1 MLPRDCALRR
11 LRTVTTSLLTDHY
24 ELTML
29 EAALADGRSQRRCV
43 FEMFARRL
51 PAGRRFGVVAG
62 TQRFLDAL
70 RDFRFADDD
79 LAWLSERGVISPRA
93 VSWLAS
99 YRFSGNAWGYL
110 EGETYFPGSPLL
122 VVEGTFAE
130 AVILETLALSIYNH
144 DSAIASAGARMVLAA
159 HGRPLIEMGSR
170 RAHEQ
175 AAVCAARAAYLV
187 GFDST
192 SNLQAG
198 RRFGLPTRGTSAHAF
213 TLVHDSER
221 AAFESQVATLGHST
235 TLLVDTY
242 DIEQGVAVGIAVAG
256 PQLGG
261 VRIDSGDLAE
271 ECRAVRVQ
279 LDSLG
284 ATDTRILVTGDLDEH
299 AIAALQSS
307 PADGYGVGT
316 SLVTGSGHP
325 TAGLVYKLVARA
337 RTEAP
342 DSDLVGVAKRSVG
355 KPTVAGRKWAYRFRD
370 PLGTAREERVRGR
383 DDQETERE
391 RTMLSPLV
399 IRGEI
404 VGDDTLAAARR
415 RHTSA
420 IAELPLDG
428 RRLSGGDPAIPTMFE
443 EDA

>member
-1 MLPRDCALRR
+1 MLPRDRVLRR

-29 EAALADGRSQRRCV
+29 EAALADGRWQRRCV

-70 RDFRFADDD
+70 RDFHFSDDD
-79 LAWLSERGVISPRA
+79 LTWLAERGVVSPQA
-93 VSWLAS
+93 LTWLAD
-99 YRFSGNAWGYL
+99 YRFSGSAWGYL

-122 VVEGTFAE
+122 VVEGVFGE

-159 HGRPLIEMGSR
+159 QGRPLIEMGSR

-175 AAVCAARAAYLV
+175 AAISAARAAYLV

-198 RRFGLPTRGTSAHAF
+198 RQFGVPTAGTSAHAF

-221 AAFESQVATLGHST
+221 AAFESQVATLGTST

-242 DIEQGVAVGIAVAG
+242 DIEEGVAVAIEVAG
-256 PQLGG
+256 PSLGG

-271 ECRAVRVQ
+271 ECRGVRAQ

-284 ATDTRILVTGDLDEH
+284 ATKTRIIVTGDLDEY

-316 SLVTGSGHP
+316 SLVTGSGYP

-337 RTEAP
+337 RSEGP
-342 DSDLVGVAKRSVG
+342 ESELIGVAKRSVG
-355 KPTVAGRKWAYRFRD
+355 KPTVAGRKWAYRFHDRV
-370 PLGTAREERVRGR
+370 GIAREERVR
-383 DDQETERE
+383 ERE
-391 RTMLSPLV
+391 EPGDDHERAMLMPLV
-399 IRGEI
+399 IHGEI
-404 VGDDTLAAARR
+404 VGDDTLESARQ
-415 RHTSA
+415 RHRSA

-428 RRLSGGDPAIPTMFE
+428 HRLSVGDPAIPTLFE